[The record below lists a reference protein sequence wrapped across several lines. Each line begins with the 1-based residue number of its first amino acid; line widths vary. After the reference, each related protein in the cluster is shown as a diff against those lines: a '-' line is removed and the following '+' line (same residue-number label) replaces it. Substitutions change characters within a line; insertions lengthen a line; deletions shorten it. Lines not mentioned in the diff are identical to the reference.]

1 MKTVVGNLE
10 DYYFKFT
17 LSQASSTSLQINY
30 GQSIKYFSSIS
41 STGSSFTIPAGQ
53 TEFVQRFNKSS
64 GWGSRTINKFT
75 ESFEVTIR
83 NGVGYQVASSPNHQ
97 AVVYY
102 RDSEAGDGISI
113 ESSGVTAEDKQK
125 VYFQLS
131 APSISQSDRTI
142 EIYVTDNGHNL
153 INQTYSISHY
163 NPSTRRTTSTSY
175 NMSNNIAEV
184 VLPAG
189 KLSTYFSV
197 RLIDNSIVGDNGF
210 ITATILP
217 RTGYKVSPTKN
228 SASIYVE
235 DNDGLPIISIGGFDN
250 PPTYNS
256 RMIEGYSK
264 YYNVYSST
272 RISSSLTVTVSI
284 SGTGNLYFSPRTKVV
299 TISANS
305 TSKYFIVSTYNDNVV
320 NDNRTLTA
328 TILPGSG
335 YTVSAR
341 YGSSSVAVYDNDA
354 PMEVSI
360 VAETPEI
367 TEGQYARFRIVASTP
382 RGVITPIKF
391 SYTGGVGNFIK
402 ETPATTTNL
411 SYGYLTTHL
420 YLPTD
425 DDGIDE
431 PDGSLKVTILPNG
444 TKYTVATD
452 VTKKSATV
460 SVLDNDELLVSIAA
474 VTSTASAVD
483 ERGMLQMRVQTPNA
497 VTTNLVVEVEL
508 TQTSED
514 YSIDA
519 DFIRGDTTR
528 TVTIEARR
536 NSAILTVQLHNDRV
550 DEHDGKVTATLQP
563 KLGYTVDPDPD
574 DNTVTYV
581 VEDNEEEVYLS
592 VSVDRAN
599 ATVSEAL
606 ESGETENCATFKLI
620 SKASPSGDKVD
631 VLKTVFV
638 MITQGTSNFI
648 DIPTPDDRISPI
660 VFSDNTSMT
669 PPKKVN
675 AYAMN
680 GKEQDICVPLVDN
693 PTYEAN
699 GTITAE
705 IYQNSG
711 IGYQLDT
718 ANRSASVTVTNDEL
732 APTLSIALNPN
743 QGIREGSIAETGN
756 LAYTISLSGAQFG
769 VAHPITV
776 RVAQSSN
783 DTGVTASFISGV
795 RSNTTTL
802 AVGDNQ
808 LNFIANQP
816 SMPLS
821 IDVEDDD
828 IDEADGAITVELVA
842 GTGYGLAS
850 GLQPIRVKITDEE
863 RDATFGFGA
872 IADEEDLV
880 EGDQI
885 VIPITS
891 SRTASR
897 QLGVRFTDGGRGVI
911 DGNTTDLTAVEL
923 ADGTTGYDATVVIT
937 NGRSGSFPLSTRE
950 NEVDEPNHTI
960 TATIMS
966 ISGVALPN
974 PVVKSIP
981 LTDVDSPRT
990 ITIEKHTNEGQEVLS
1005 VVEGNSA
1012 PFLLRASGK
1021 LARTVMV
1028 RVHDGAGDFI
1038 DGGNLSAV
1046 SGVNPAPV
1054 YEIPVNFS
1062 GTETAILEV
1071 PTLDET
1077 GATRIDEQ
1085 DGTITATL
1093 QSGTDYIV
1101 GSSNFEEVA
1110 VTDNDKPVVSIESA
1124 VTSVEEGTRLE
1135 FAVVFDIG
1143 SWQNIRVKVNIAQST
1158 GGGDFINGSDL
1169 GTNPR
1174 VVNSGDRRKTFN
1186 IATIDDQDDE
1196 DGASITATV
1205 LAGENYQV
1213 YDPGEEQ
1220 NPTKKFAVS
1229 IDIVDNDGPV
1239 ISVSASNSSISEGS
1253 VASFVISADKYPT
1266 SNRTI
1271 KLKVEETK
1279 DFLAVGEAGEK
1290 MVTLAK
1296 GTPTQL
1302 ANNISFNL
1310 PSYDVTTVDDEIYEL
1325 TGMITLTI
1333 LAGTG
1338 YQLPASGSAK
1348 KKSAKIDVTNDEDK
1362 PKLSL
1367 SVANTSTINEGA
1379 SREISI
1385 SITNSKTVNF
1395 DLPVHLAITETSA
1408 SDFVVAETAIATI
1421 LKGRSSVDY
1430 TLQTVQ
1436 DTFNEDDGDVTV
1448 NISANTHYTIVSAN
1462 EGNPSL
1468 PIAVTDDDAVP
1479 VISISAVSTPFAEGP
1494 EAKAL
1499 FTLRIETDVTNSI
1512 TTTESEFSFPVN
1524 LKVKDTKDF
1533 LADSYDINQVFDF
1546 PANEPTG
1553 TYEVEIHNDTIDEAA
1568 SQIKV
1573 TILDANSNAVT
1584 YIKSAD
1590 TSKVSA
1596 TANVTDDDV
1605 APTLKIEG
1613 KKSRITEGDSDKNIG
1628 FDLRVETS
1636 NSLKTTASASLLTVR
1651 LRVTE
1656 SGSGNF
1662 IDATRE
1668 GIQTIQLPANDT
1680 NVTYNIP
1687 LVANTIDQPNGS
1699 VLVELLPDDDDVT
1712 TPETYKVTTTTLRD
1726 EARVTIR
1733 DDDDAPVISVATMVT
1748 AVAEGDEIQFKFVAT
1763 HQAATDRIINYSV
1776 YQGERSSDTSDNYES
1791 DTVVLAANHTS
1802 VTETIEIDEDANTK
1816 MTDPIIKVVLQDAT
1830 TSTDYTVSTTSGD
1843 DFALANVIDE
1853 QWPELQLA
1861 YSNGFTEGTPAA
1873 ITLEFTAQPTTSLD
1887 IQVKFKGIT
1896 GDFLV
1901 GHPEITEPIS
1911 WTTAMSNRFSYNVP
1925 IENDDVVEANGKISV
1940 EILQAKGYRLNGFS
1954 SREFNINDDDSAPI
1968 TPPVVPPSGNKPE
1981 IQISV
1986 WPSTTTTVEEGD
1998 DVRLRVLTNRTPP
2011 VTVNLAD
2018 TIAGNFDFKNVL
2030 LVPSSVTIPVDAR
2043 QDSNQLWYQ
2052 EFEVGIAEDSDFEV
2066 DGELG
2071 IQIVADAT
2079 YTIKQSAGSV
2089 TLNIIDDDQP
2099 TGISIIAA
2107 DKSIEEGTTARFQIV
2122 SHESVSVEREIH
2134 LKLVPKGSF
2143 TDINNSNNTP
2153 TRTLPANQKRVWY
2166 NITTDDDQEEENN
2179 GNIKVRIKKV
2189 KDGSYQRATSADDY
2203 QAKIKITDNDAS
2215 SSPPIIP
2222 VPVAESQVLIESHG
2236 VDESTLPE
2244 LSIYPDEMTII
2255 EGELATFT
2263 ISSNLSTQTDQ
2274 VIKVLIEQSGD
2285 FLVGSMPEEVTLVAG
2300 TLIAPLVLPTDDDQF
2315 DEEHGTIKATLLP
2328 MPEYQISAAYDDAS
2342 ITIEDNDEAT
2352 ISRAELITEANAII
2366 APSLLQSMSSNWQ
2379 QTMMNRFASDPQQG
2393 TDPVY
2398 SINGESTITGILTGV
2413 GEVVNDDNLSL
2424 RALLDGSSFA
2434 ISVPRRKS
2442 IRGYGINLGTR

>member
-1 MKTVVGNLE
+1 MKAIIIIISQIIESVRNQLSSLVAGKTTTCEFFFGLTSVKPTLFLKRRALFCGIVLIAFWAFVPNYVQAQTQPVVSVSAMKGVVSSVE
-10 DYYFKFT
+10 DYYVKFT
-17 LSQASSTSLQINY
+17 LSQAVNTSLRINVEERSEK
-30 GQSIKYFSSIS
+30 GGVSSS
-41 STGSSFTIPAGQ
+41 HVTFVTIPAGQ
-53 TEFVQRFNKSS
+53 TEYVKKFEDFNTNTGRRVISKIICSLE
-64 GWGSRTINKFT
+64 I
-75 ESFEVTIR
+75 TIR
-83 NGVGYQVASSPNHQ
+83 NGVGYQIASSPNHKTIM
-97 AVVYY
+97 YY

-113 ESSGVTAEDKQK
+113 ESTGVTSEDRQY
-125 VYFQLS
+125 VNFQLS
-131 APSISQSDRTI
+131 APSILQTDQTI
-142 EIYVTDNGHNL
+142 DVHITDNGYNL
-153 INQTYSISHY
+153 INQTYIISHY

-228 SASIYVE
+228 SAIVYVE

-250 PPTYNS
+250 PPTPNS
-256 RMIEGYSK
+256 RMIEGGIEIFNIFRSI
-264 YYNVYSST
+264 
-272 RISSSLTVTVSI
+272 RSSSPLTVTVSI
-284 SGTGNLYFSPRTKVV
+284 SGTGNLSFSPRTMVV
-299 TISANS
+299 TFPARFEA
-305 TSKYFIVSTYNDNVV
+305 TGFYVSINDNDVV
-320 NDNRTLTA
+320 DNNRTLTA

-341 YGSSSVAVYDNDA
+341 FGSSSVVVYDDDA

-367 TEGQYARFRIVASTP
+367 TEGQYARFRIIASSQRRVT
-382 RGVITPIKF
+382 TPIKF
-391 SYTGGVGNFIK
+391 SYTGGEGNFIK
-402 ETPATTTNL
+402 GTPATTTTSL
-411 SYGYLTTHL
+411 YSRYLTTLL

-425 DDGIDE
+425 DDEIDE

-528 TVTIEARR
+528 TVTIEAQR

-550 DEHDGKVTATLQP
+550 DEHNGKVTATLQP
-563 KLGYTVDPDPD
+563 KLGYTVDPDLE

-648 DIPTPDDRISPI
+648 NIPTPDDRISPI

-1296 GTPTQL
+1296 GTQTQL

-1553 TYEVEIHNDTIDEAA
+1553 TYEVEIHNDTIDEEAGK
-1568 SQIKV
+1568 IKV
-1573 TILDANSNAVT
+1573 TILDADSNAVT

-1590 TSKVSA
+1590 TSKVRA
-1596 TANVTDDDV
+1596 TANVT
-1605 APTLKIEG
+1605 
-1613 KKSRITEGDSDKNIG
+1613 
-1628 FDLRVETS
+1628 
-1636 NSLKTTASASLLTVR
+1636 
-1651 LRVTE
+1651 
-1656 SGSGNF
+1656 
-1662 IDATRE
+1662 
-1668 GIQTIQLPANDT
+1668 
-1680 NVTYNIP
+1680 
-1687 LVANTIDQPNGS
+1687 
-1699 VLVELLPDDDDVT
+1699 
-1712 TPETYKVTTTTLRD
+1712 
-1726 EARVTIR
+1726 

-1861 YSNGFTEGTPAA
+1861 YSNGF
-1873 ITLEFTAQPTTSLD
+1873 
-1887 IQVKFKGIT
+1887 
-1896 GDFLV
+1896 
-1901 GHPEITEPIS
+1901 
-1911 WTTAMSNRFSYNVP
+1911 
-1925 IENDDVVEANGKISV
+1925 
-1940 EILQAKGYRLNGFS
+1940 YR
-1954 SREFNINDDDSAPI
+1954 RDSC
-1968 TPPVVPPSGNKPE
+1968 
-1981 IQISV
+1981 
-1986 WPSTTTTVEEGD
+1986 
-1998 DVRLRVLTNRTPP
+1998 R
-2011 VTVNLAD
+2011 
-2018 TIAGNFDFKNVL
+2018 
-2030 LVPSSVTIPVDAR
+2030 
-2043 QDSNQLWYQ
+2043 
-2052 EFEVGIAEDSDFEV
+2052 
-2066 DGELG
+2066 
-2071 IQIVADAT
+2071 
-2079 YTIKQSAGSV
+2079 
-2089 TLNIIDDDQP
+2089 
-2099 TGISIIAA
+2099 
-2107 DKSIEEGTTARFQIV
+2107 
-2122 SHESVSVEREIH
+2122 
-2134 LKLVPKGSF
+2134 
-2143 TDINNSNNTP
+2143 NNS
-2153 TRTLPANQKRVWY
+2153 
-2166 NITTDDDQEEENN
+2166 
-2179 GNIKVRIKKV
+2179 
-2189 KDGSYQRATSADDY
+2189 
-2203 QAKIKITDNDAS
+2203 
-2215 SSPPIIP
+2215 
-2222 VPVAESQVLIESHG
+2222 
-2236 VDESTLPE
+2236 
-2244 LSIYPDEMTII
+2244 
-2255 EGELATFT
+2255 
-2263 ISSNLSTQTDQ
+2263 
-2274 VIKVLIEQSGD
+2274 
-2285 FLVGSMPEEVTLVAG
+2285 
-2300 TLIAPLVLPTDDDQF
+2300 
-2315 DEEHGTIKATLLP
+2315 
-2328 MPEYQISAAYDDAS
+2328 
-2342 ITIEDNDEAT
+2342 
-2352 ISRAELITEANAII
+2352 
-2366 APSLLQSMSSNWQ
+2366 
-2379 QTMMNRFASDPQQG
+2379 
-2393 TDPVY
+2393 
-2398 SINGESTITGILTGV
+2398 
-2413 GEVVNDDNLSL
+2413 
-2424 RALLDGSSFA
+2424 
-2434 ISVPRRKS
+2434 
-2442 IRGYGINLGTR
+2442 